1 MPKSRSE
8 IPVATVT
15 RLALYLR
22 ELQQL
27 QRGGTESVRSQS
39 LAERLGLKDSQVRR
53 DLSCL
58 GTVGQRGVGYRV
70 ADLVTAIQHVLG
82 TDRSWSVILVGV
94 GNLGRALTGYKGF
107 GQQGFQLVAA
117 FDSDPDKIGSHIGAL
132 TIRGLDTLEAF
143 IVEHP
148 IDLAILA
155 VPAESARLVASRLAS
170 CGVSG
175 ILNFAP
181 IAVPSSDALTIQD
194 VDLAIELQRLAFSVV
209 RSHRPATTDPK
220 TSKESVERDLHHDA
234 PHSRNTP

>member
-1 MPKSRSE
+1 MLMPKSRSE

-27 QRGGTESVRSQS
+27 QRSGTESVRSQS

-70 ADLVTAIQHVLG
+70 QDLVIAIEQVLG
-82 TDRSWSVILVGV
+82 TDRSWNVILVGV
-94 GNLGRALTGYKGF
+94 GNLGRALTGYRGF
-107 GQQGFQLVAA
+107 GEQGFELVAA
-117 FDSDPDKIGSHIGAL
+117 FDSDPKKIGSTIGNL
-132 TIRGLDTLEAF
+132 SILSLEKLETFLSNQA
-143 IVEHP
+143 

-155 VPAESARLVASRLAS
+155 VPADAAHPVAARLAA
-170 CGVSG
+170 CGISG

-181 IAVPSSDALTIQD
+181 VAVPSSKHFTVQD

-209 RSHRPATTDPK
+209 RRVRNDRGDDPN
-220 TSKESVERDLHHDA
+220 S
-234 PHSRNTP
+234 P